1 MAPSKQNLFLFFEE
15 TENKT
20 VVSRKLVLIYA
31 NRCVID
37 EDAQFEICD
46 VYELEYV
53 SNSMLNFTDPLYELN
68 AGRRDL
74 KEFHDRNT
82 FLEAFEKAYS
92 NESNSIDT
100 HFIIGSSYHLQQV
113 PEKCYLKLL
122 NVLQQRGQVPFNLR
136 VTYELH
142 GPAPIFFYF
151 RFTAASI
158 NPKNTNGLRQF
169 IGWVSKLS
177 VD

>member
-113 PEKCYLKLL
+113 PEKRYLKLL

-142 GPAPIFFYF
+142 GPAPIFLFKVHGCLDQPEKYKW
-151 RFTAASI
+151 FT
-158 NPKNTNGLRQF
+158 
-169 IGWVSKLS
+169 S
-177 VD
+177 VYWMGFEVVC